1 MRLSPKRHTRMLKT
15 VAYVIRSFP
24 EPSETFIAEEAASLI
39 QAGIQPCII
48 HLRDGNA
55 TVVHPAAQTL
65 LQKAPRL
72 LVPAASA
79 FSTIK
84 NLCRWMTVAPI
95 RTLRTLGQALR
106 HPKRWCYFQAL
117 GPAWWSRQQGV
128 QFLHA
133 HFADVNFQYAACIS
147 AWSGIPFGVT
157 THGYDLREDPLGHT
171 GASELYRQ
179 ADAVVTISEYN
190 RRHMVQRYDLPEARI
205 SVVHCG
211 IDLER
216 FSFLA
221 RSAPLAAAPLRL
233 LNVGR
238 LAPEKGQ
245 DLLLYALARLRQQG
259 LQLHLDIVGGGDLE
273 QALKTLAAELDLA
286 DCVSFHGVQPEQ
298 VVRQLHQR
306 ADVFVLPSRAEG
318 LPVACI
324 EAMAMGTVSIAS
336 RITGVP
342 ELIEHG
348 VSGLL
353 VEAGDAVA
361 LAEAIAALQADPAM
375 AQRLR
380 LSGRATVLAGFDRA
394 KCTQQLIGIWNQQT
408 SSH

>member
-1 MRLSPKRHTRMLKT
+1 MLKT
-15 VAYVIRSFP
+15 VAYLIRSFP
-24 EPSETFIAEEAASLI
+24 EPSETFIAEEAASLLD
-39 QAGIQPCII
+39 AGVRPCIL
-48 HLRDGNA
+48 HLQDGNA
-55 TVVHPAAQTL
+55 TVLHPAAQTL
-65 LQKAPRL
+65 LDKALRL
-72 LVPAASA
+72 RIRTAQPAAIIA
-79 FSTIK
+79 
-84 NLCRWMTVAPI
+84 NLIRWMGVAPL
-95 RTLRTLGQALR
+95 RTLRTLSKALR
-106 HPKRWCYFQAL
+106 HPSRWCYFQSL
-117 GPAWWSRQQGV
+117 GPAWWCRQQGV
-128 QFLHA
+128 DFLHA

-157 THGYDLREDPLGHT
+157 THGYDLREEPLGRD

-190 RRHMVQRYDLPEARI
+190 RRHMVQCYGLPEAKI

-216 FSFLA
+216 FAYLE
-221 RSAPLAAAPLRL
+221 RSAPAAGVPLRL

-245 DLLLYALARLRQQG
+245 DLLLHALARLRQQG
-259 LQLHLDIVGGGDLE
+259 LQLHLDMVGGGELE
-273 QALKTLAAELDLA
+273 QALKALVAELNLA

-336 RITGVP
+336 RITGIP

-353 VEAGDAVA
+353 VEAGDARA
-361 LAEAIAALQADPAM
+361 LAEAIAALQADPAL

-380 LSGRATVLAGFDRA
+380 LGGRATVLAGFDRA
-394 KCTQQLIGIWNQQT
+394 KCTRQLIGIWSQQT

>member
-1 MRLSPKRHTRMLKT
+1 MLKS

-39 QAGIQPCII
+39 RAGIQPCII
-48 HLRDGNA
+48 HLKDGSA
-55 TVVHPAAQTL
+55 AVVHPAAQTL
-65 LQKAPRL
+65 LQMAPRL

-79 FSTIK
+79 FSAVK

-106 HPKRWCYFQAL
+106 HPNRWCYFQAL

-157 THGYDLREDPLGHT
+157 THGYDLREDPLGYD
-171 GASELYRQ
+171 GASELYRK
-179 ADAVVTISEYN
+179 ADAIVTISEYN
-190 RRHMVQRYDLPEARI
+190 RRYMVQRYGLPQAKI

-211 IDLER
+211 VDVER
-216 FSFLA
+216 FALFA
-221 RSAPLAAAPLRL
+221 RSAPPAGAPLRL

-245 DLLLYALARLRQQG
+245 DLLLHALARLRQQG
-259 LQLHLDIVGGGDLE
+259 LQLHLDIVGGGELE
-273 QALKTLAAELDLA
+273 QALKALA
-286 DCVSFHGVQPEQ
+286 DQLGLAGFITFHGVQPEQ
-298 VVRQLHQR
+298 VIRQLHQR
-306 ADVFVLPSRAEG
+306 ADLFVLPSRAEG

-336 RITGVP
+336 RITGIP
-342 ELIEHG
+342 ELIDHG

-361 LAEAIAALQADPAM
+361 LAEAIATLQADPAM

-380 LSGRATVLAGFDRA
+380 LGGRATVLAGFDRA
-394 KCTQQLIGIWNQQT
+394 KCTQQLIGVWSQQI

>member
-1 MRLSPKRHTRMLKT
+1 MLKT
-15 VAYVIRSFP
+15 VAYLIRSFP
-24 EPSETFIAEEAASLI
+24 EPSETFIAEEALSLWS
-39 QAGIQPCII
+39 AGVRPFII
-48 HLRDGNA
+48 HLQDGDA
-55 TVVHPAAQTL
+55 TVLHPAAQAL
-65 LQKAPRL
+65 LDKALRL
-72 LVPAASA
+72 RIRATPAAA
-79 FSTIK
+79 MLA
-84 NLCRWMTVAPI
+84 NLARWMSVAPI
-95 RTLRTLGQALR
+95 RTLRTLSKALR
-106 HPKRWCYFQAL
+106 HPSRWCYFQSL
-117 GPAWWSRQQGV
+117 GPAWWCRQQGV
-128 QFLHA
+128 DFLHA

-157 THGYDLREDPLGHT
+157 THGYDLREEPLGHQ
-171 GASELYRQ
+171 GAGELYRQ

-190 RRHMVQRYDLPEARI
+190 RRHMLQRYELPEAKV

-216 FSFLA
+216 FAFLE
-221 RSAPLAAAPLRL
+221 RSAPPAAAPLRL

-245 DLLLYALARLRQQG
+245 DLLLHALARLRQQG
-259 LQLHLDIVGGGDLE
+259 LPLHLDMVGGGELE
-273 QALKTLAAELDLA
+273 QALKALAAELGLA

-336 RITGVP
+336 RITGIP

-353 VEAGDAVA
+353 VEAGDVEG
-361 LAEAIAALQADPAM
+361 LAAAIAALQADPAM

-380 LSGRATVLAGFDRA
+380 LGGRATVLAGFDRRQ
-394 KCTQQLIGIWNQQT
+394 CTQQLVGIWSRQS

>member
-1 MRLSPKRHTRMLKT
+1 MLKT

-39 QAGIQPCII
+39 PTGIKPCII
-48 HLRDGNA
+48 HLQRGNTA
-55 TVVHPAAQTL
+55 FVHPAARTL
-65 LQKAPRL
+65 LEQAPCL
-72 LVPAASA
+72 LVPEVGALSA
-79 FSTIK
+79 FTS
-84 NLCRWMTVAPI
+84 LCRWMTVAPI
-95 RTLRTLGQALR
+95 RTLRTLANALR
-106 HPKRWCYFQAL
+106 HPQRWCYFQAL
-117 GPAWWSRQQGV
+117 APAWWSRQQGV

-133 HFADVNFQYAACIS
+133 HFADVNLQYAACIS

-157 THGYDLREDPLGHT
+157 THGYDLREEPLGLE
-171 GASELYRQ
+171 GASDLYRR
-179 ADAVVTISEYN
+179 ADAVVTISAYN
-190 RRHMVQRYDLPEARI
+190 RHFMVNRYGLPEATI

-211 IDLER
+211 IDIER
-216 FSFLA
+216 FAFLA
-221 RSAPLAAAPLRL
+221 RSAPPAGAPLRL

-238 LAPEKGQ
+238 LVPEKGQ
-245 DLLLYALARLRQQG
+245 DLLLHALARLRQQG
-259 LQLHLDIVGGGDLE
+259 LQLHLDMVGGGELE
-273 QALKTLAAELDLA
+273 QALKALAVELNLG

-336 RITGVP
+336 RITGIP

-353 VEAGDAVA
+353 VEAGDVLD
-361 LAEAIAALQADPAM
+361 LAAAIALLQADPVM

-394 KCTQQLIGIWNQQT
+394 KCTQQLIGIWSQQI
-408 SSH
+408 SSQ